1 MNNNEFKPG
10 QSINT
15 DDAMNDMP
23 TFAERVKNN
32 VPEALEYL
40 NQHPELKQ
48 KLTHATSL
56 LESLS
61 GMSDEELEAEAEKS
75 GTFLSTVETFN
86 EITRRNAERAAAKD
100 ELETRKLDSNLD
112 NREENG
118 VLESDEQAYKRQMEE
133 INAKYGAEQ
142 NAENIL
148 VASEVDNQRETIQL
162 EISDLQKALEGLE
175 MQKDDGNIW
184 GEEYD
189 KQKTELEARLANA
202 QARLEAISGGVNA
215 QEATNEEIEKALA
228 DKLDDLDI
236 RRLDGELSPEEYA
249 EEVAKAQQAAA
260 EGRIDALSNRAEAE
274 AGNSAILDQIIEDG
288 KKALENANW
297 LKDDDAYN
305 SEEEYQEAVRAAQD
319 KINNPAKY
327 LAEYSAK
334 AQAANAAVDTDKK
347 PDLTPEEL
355 EAKDILTRANWYA
368 EQDLAQREM
377 AAAIAKG
384 DPAALDWLERHP
396 MFKEDMDKLIQERN
410 DNLKKAELEGDKNW
424 EAFYAEKAADEEF
437 RKYFGSQEA
446 FDNAIRQLYEDELNR
461 KADDSDKIEEAEQ
474 RKRTEEIGRMM
485 EEDGDDVEEE
495 KKGLF
500 SKIKGF
506 FGRSKR
512 AKQGKKNAVGGL
524 RGLKKAFYST
534 MLGVCTF
541 VSLVSCGI
549 KPNQNLNQLPQEPV
563 AQATEYVENTDGA
576 QNDAEA
582 QRQEQ
587 LLQKAAEQKL
597 NVVDMDAEE
606 GEKFPE
612 TIKVMYDGEE
622 IEINTTKNNWD
633 GESTFYDEVGKEMGM
648 KSGRYNLTAMNYD
661 VYNTDEMNADT
672 FKEAIENVYGY
683 AAEDISPS
691 GQYALLAGQDFLID
705 GDTDGIT
712 SVNEMNEVAK
722 YAMSDEGNRQL
733 FGENS
738 HSVLDEVL
746 GGEEAEI
753 IECAEGS
760 SHGSLYGVDI
770 DGTFEYHWS
779 NETTPADA
787 KFYAVTTEK
796 LNSNEA
802 GGYKDRFLRAVGVIP
817 EGASEEE
824 AQKIMDKYDMA
835 ISLKCGQ
842 VIIISVD
849 NHSGDESAGNE
860 SAGNESAGN
869 ESAGNESAG
878 DESAGNESA
887 GNESAGNESAGNE
900 SAGNESAGNES
911 AGNESVG
918 NESAGNESAGN
929 ESVGD
934 ESAGNESVGNESVG
948 DESVGVETGDENIS
962 VGDESAGNESVGD
975 ESAGDETIPKTE
987 ETTVSDTNPYVDVL
1001 PVQDDQEVTRDE
1013 VIDTEDQTGPIDS
1026 QVTEGSS
1033 DSNTEGLMNG
1043 GDMSGTGEIPE
1054 EYSNDNTEWENGGGD
1069 AITDEAPAQTIEEE
1083 RQTPEEIHEQN
1094 NSDADQDFTPDDSAE
1109 QGDRESDQLSDQDR
1123 ANMMDDMF

>member
-15 DDAMNDMP
+15 DDSMNDVP
-23 TFAERVKNN
+23 TFAEHARSN
-32 VPEALEYL
+32 VSEALEYL

-48 KLTHATSL
+48 KISRATSL

-61 GMSDEELEAEAEKS
+61 SMSDEELEAEAEKS
-75 GTFLSTVETFN
+75 GAFLSTVETFN
-86 EITRRNAERAAAKD
+86 DITRKNAERAAAKE
-100 ELETRKLDSNLD
+100 ELEINRLDSNLD
-112 NREENG
+112 NQEKANG
-118 VLESDEQAYKRQMEE
+118 ILESDDEAYKRQMEE
-133 INAKYGAEQ
+133 INNKYGAEQ

-148 VASEVDNQRETIQL
+148 VASEVDSQRESIQL
-162 EISDLQKALEGLE
+162 EISEIEKAIENLE
-175 MQKDDGNIW
+175 MQKDDGNVW

-189 KQKTELEARLANA
+189 KTKAELDAKLADAR
-202 QARLEAISGGVNA
+202 ARLEAISGGVNA
-215 QEATNEEIEKALA
+215 QEMANQDIEKALA
-228 DKLDDLDI
+228 DKLDDLET
-236 RRLDGELSPEEYA
+236 RKLDGELSEEEYA
-249 EEVAKAQQAAA
+249 EEVAKAHQAAA
-260 EGRIDALSNRAEAE
+260 EGRIEALTNRAEAE

-334 AQAANAAVDTDKK
+334 AQAVNTAVNTDKE
-347 PDLTPEEL
+347 PELTPEEL

-368 EQDLAQREM
+368 QQDLAQREL

-474 RKRTEEIGRMM
+474 RKRAEEIGRMM

-842 VIIISVD
+842 VIIID
-849 NHSGDESAGNE
+849 LEPGTGTENEPGTGTENGTGNE
-860 SAGNESAGN
+860 TGNENETGTENETGN
-869 ESAGNESAG
+869 EDGTGTENETGNEDG
-878 DESAGNESA
+878 TGTEN
-887 GNESAGNESAGNE
+887 
-900 SAGNESAGNES
+900 
-911 AGNESVG
+911 
-918 NESAGNESAGN
+918 
-929 ESVGD
+929 
-934 ESAGNESVGNESVG
+934 
-948 DESVGVETGDENIS
+948 ETGTEDGTGTENET
-962 VGDESAGNESVGD
+962 GTEDGTGTE
-975 ESAGDETIPKTE
+975 DETGTEDGTGTENETGTEDGTGTE
-987 ETTVSDTNPYVDVL
+987 EETG
-1001 PVQDDQEVTRDE
+1001 
-1013 VIDTEDQTGPIDS
+1013 TED
-1026 QVTEGSS
+1026 
-1033 DSNTEGLMNG
+1033 
-1043 GDMSGTGEIPE
+1043 GTGTEEETGTEDGDGKTDILPGEPGDGWDQQDVTPE
-1054 EYSNDNTEWENGGGD
+1054 DNTPTSEAGEDNGWQNDNTPGSSSEDVTIPVEDKNEDVNEEPTD
-1069 AITDEAPAQTIEEE
+1069 ANYSDDTSGWRDEPSEEPGTQNIEEPSAPE
-1083 RQTPEEIHEQN
+1083 TNDTEANQESAEDNNTPEENQ
-1094 NSDADQDFTPDDSAE
+1094 QDVDTAM
-1109 QGDRESDQLSDQDR
+1109 DRIG
-1123 ANMMDDMF
+1123 

>member
-189 KQKTELEARLANA
+189 KQKAELEARLANA
-202 QARLEAISGGVNA
+202 QARLEAISGEVNA

-228 DKLDDLDI
+228 DKLDDLDT

-288 KKALENANW
+288 KKTLENANW

-410 DNLKKAELEGDKNW
+410 DNLKKVELEGDKNW

-437 RKYFGSQEA
+437 RKYFSSQEE

-474 RKRTEEIGRMM
+474 RKRAEEIGRMM

-524 RGLKKAFYST
+524 RGLKKALYST
-534 MLGVCTF
+534 ILGVCTF

-549 KPNQNLNQLPQEPV
+549 KPNQNLNQLSQEPV

-587 LLQKAAEQKL
+587 LLQKAAKQKL

-842 VIIISVD
+842 VIIID
-849 NHSGDESAGNE
+849 LNPDTGTENETGTGTENETGNE
-860 SAGNESAGN
+860 NETGTENETGNEDGTGTENETGN
-869 ESAGNESAG
+869 EDGTGTENETGNEDGTGTENETGTEDGTGTENETGTEDGTGTENETGTEDGTGTENETGTEDGTGTEDETGTEDGTGTENETGTEDGTGTEEETGTEDGTGTEEETGTEDGDGKTDILPGEPGDGWDQQDVTPEDNTPTSEAG
-878 DESAGNESA
+878 DE
-887 GNESAGNESAGNE
+887 
-900 SAGNESAGNES
+900 
-911 AGNESVG
+911 
-918 NESAGNESAGN
+918 
-929 ESVGD
+929 
-934 ESAGNESVGNESVG
+934 
-948 DESVGVETGDENIS
+948 
-962 VGDESAGNESVGD
+962 
-975 ESAGDETIPKTE
+975 
-987 ETTVSDTNPYVDVL
+987 
-1001 PVQDDQEVTRDE
+1001 
-1013 VIDTEDQTGPIDS
+1013 
-1026 QVTEGSS
+1026 
-1033 DSNTEGLMNG
+1033 NG
-1043 GDMSGTGEIPE
+1043 WQ
-1054 EYSNDNTEWENGGGD
+1054 NDNTPGSSSEDVTIPVEDKNEDVNEPTD
-1069 AITDEAPAQTIEEE
+1069 ANYSDDTSGWRDEPSEEPGTQNIEEPSASE
-1083 RQTPEEIHEQN
+1083 TNDTEANQESAEDNNTPEENQ
-1094 NSDADQDFTPDDSAE
+1094 QDVDTAM
-1109 QGDRESDQLSDQDR
+1109 DRIG
-1123 ANMMDDMF
+1123 